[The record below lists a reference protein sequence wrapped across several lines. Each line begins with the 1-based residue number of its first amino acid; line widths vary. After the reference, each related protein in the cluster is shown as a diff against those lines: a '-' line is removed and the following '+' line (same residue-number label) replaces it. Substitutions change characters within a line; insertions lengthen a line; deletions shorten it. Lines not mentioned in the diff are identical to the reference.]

1 MKRNN
6 GFGISGVIKLGGW
19 NLVETK
25 NDVFEIKSIL
35 MKQIFFSQIGSVH
48 GSLERGNVVQSEEY

>member
-1 MKRNN
+1 MKRN
-6 GFGISGVIKLGGW
+6 GFGISGVVKLGGW

-35 MKQIFFSQIGSVH
+35 MKQIFFSQIGLVH
-48 GSLERGNVVQSEEY
+48 GSLERGNVAQSEEY

>member
-6 GFGISGVIKLGGW
+6 GFGISGVVKSGGW

-35 MKQIFFSQIGSVH
+35 MKQIFFLRLGRFM
-48 GSLERGNVVQSEEY
+48 GRWKEEM